1 MFSFL
6 LLFNL
11 CVLHDLSFLFL
22 ILFTLIHNVSWVD
35 LNLIPGENL
44 DLYTTLFNP
53 NLESLRAV
61 TNEIILPLVK
71 GKDS

>member
-6 LLFNL
+6 LPFNL
-11 CVLHDLSFLFL
+11 CVLHDLSFLFFFFCFLFPL
-22 ILFTLIHNVSWVD
+22 ILNVSWVD

-53 NLESLRAV
+53 NSRSVFSKME
-61 TNEIILPLVK
+61 
-71 GKDS
+71 